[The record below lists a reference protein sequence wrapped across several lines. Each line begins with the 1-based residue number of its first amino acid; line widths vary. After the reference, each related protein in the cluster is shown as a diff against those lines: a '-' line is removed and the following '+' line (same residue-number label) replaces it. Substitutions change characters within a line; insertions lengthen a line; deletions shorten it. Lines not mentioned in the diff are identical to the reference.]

1 MSIEIALPE
10 WLLALNRESRCFGDD
25 GAAMDFVFEAVRRN
39 IADGGGPFGAM
50 VTDASGAMVAVGVNR
65 VRPAGQSVLHGEVV
79 ALMLAQQKL
88 GSHFLAD
95 DGAYTLFTSCAPC
108 DMCCGAIRNAG
119 IRRLVCGAR
128 SEDAEAAGFDEGIK
142 PPDWASRINSRGIA
156 VVEDLSRPEGAKLM
170 QDYVDNGGELY

>member
-1 MSIEIALPE
+1 MSIDIAIPD
-10 WLLALNRESRCFGDD
+10 WLAELNRQSRRFDSD
-25 GAAMDFVFEAVRRN
+25 ETAMAFVLEATRLN
-39 IADGGGPFGAM
+39 IEEGGGPFGAM
-50 VTDASGAMVAVGVNR
+50 VTDPSGEMVAVGVNR

-88 GSHFLAD
+88 GSHFFAGLGD
-95 DGAYTLFTSCAPC
+95 FTLFTSCAPC

-142 PPDWASRINSRGIA
+142 PADWVSRIQARGIA
-156 VVEDLSRPEGAKLM
+156 VVEDLSRVEGAQLM
-170 QDYVDNGGELY
+170 RDYVDRGGELY